1 MSLKAGNVTT
11 SDVPTKPPRKETPM
25 KTMLALLAFA
35 SFALTGCATQ
45 PETAQAQAQTLDTP
59 SKMVKAE
66 YDAPITAS
74 RLPSTKV
81 Q

>member
-1 MSLKAGNVTT
+1 
-11 SDVPTKPPRKETPM
+11 M
-25 KTMLALLAFA
+25 KTTLALLVFA

-45 PETAQAQAQTLDTP
+45 PEGQQDQAQTLDTP

-66 YDAPITAS
+66 YDEPVTGS
-74 RLPSTKV
+74 RLPRRKV

>member
-1 MSLKAGNVTT
+1 
-11 SDVPTKPPRKETPM
+11 M
-25 KTMLALLAFA
+25 KTTLALLAFA

-45 PETAQAQAQTLDTP
+45 PEALQAQALDTP

-66 YDAPITAS
+66 YNESITAS
-74 RLPSTKV
+74 RTPRTKV

>member
-1 MSLKAGNVTT
+1 
-11 SDVPTKPPRKETPM
+11 M
-25 KTMLALLAFA
+25 KTTLALLVFA

-45 PETAQAQAQTLDTP
+45 PEGQQAQAQTLDTP
-59 SKMVKAE
+59 SKMMKAE

-74 RLPSTKV
+74 RLPRTKV

>member
-1 MSLKAGNVTT
+1 
-11 SDVPTKPPRKETPM
+11 M
-25 KTMLALLAFA
+25 KTTLALLVFA

-45 PETAQAQAQTLDTP
+45 PETTQAQALDTP
-59 SKMVKAE
+59 SKMMKAE

-74 RLPSTKV
+74 RLPSSKV